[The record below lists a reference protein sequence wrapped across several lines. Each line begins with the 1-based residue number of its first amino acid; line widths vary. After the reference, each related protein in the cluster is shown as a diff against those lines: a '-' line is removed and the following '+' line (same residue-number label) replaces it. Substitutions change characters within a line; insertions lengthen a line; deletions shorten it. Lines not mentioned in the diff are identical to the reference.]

1 VTGSLVDHP
10 SIYQAAALGVTV
22 EHLGATMWTNA
33 AGQYVATGGSEW
45 AATYTMQHDPA
56 NVVNAEQA
64 AYLAAV
70 AGVNGAGW
78 PVYPVATVKPGTI
91 PFYLGEGAPLYT
103 AGLGTVSLI
112 PLPTYLLQAGDAQQP
127 VLLDLDKIDQR
138 LMYGEVL
145 AFARTIGTLDATPS
159 SSL

>member
-1 VTGSLVDHP
+1 VVGNDATSVWMVDHP

-22 EHLGATMWTNA
+22 EHLGATMWTNL
-33 AGQYVATGGSEW
+33 AGQYVATGGAEW

-78 PVYPVATVKPGTI
+78 PVYPVATVKPKDVGI
-91 PFYLGEGAPLYT
+91 VGNW
-103 AGLGTVSLI
+103 I
-112 PLPTYLLQAGDAQQP
+112 
-127 VLLDLDKIDQR
+127 
-138 LMYGEVL
+138 
-145 AFARTIGTLDATPS
+145 AFPASRRTITDNRLSCLAGPQDARPWQES
-159 SSL
+159 IRWM